1 MEIYNILIIIAFVL
15 FMIIICL
22 AFAYWY
28 ITYKKKNDIVNNKK
42 STKIKSEAQQTNSYT
57 KVPIFNFMQFD
68 KIQDNMIVQ
77 DNGNK
82 YLMVLACEGVNYDLM
97 SEVEKNRCG
106 VRISSIFE
114 YIKISYS
121 VICTNENNKYREQ
134 YYRL

>member
-57 KVPIFNFMQFD
+57 KVSILCNLIKY
-68 KIQDNMIVQ
+68 KII
-77 DNGNK
+77 
-82 YLMVLACEGVNYDLM
+82 
-97 SEVEKNRCG
+97 
-106 VRISSIFE
+106 
-114 YIKISYS
+114 
-121 VICTNENNKYREQ
+121 
-134 YYRL
+134 